1 MANVPR
7 WASRSMWGGSVYKTA
22 RCRGLRSYSST
33 PLKSA
38 LGTLYTACQRVMDNT
53 DRLTKYEKELQLFP
67 ADTNPAS
74 LWWTMVQLH
83 MPQKTEIELVEFLEG
98 AKMAAKTQL
107 KAVNSKEFA
116 EFAAGLTSESAV
128 ADELSYYCTPRFFE
142 NLKEAAA
149 STLKDRNMTLELQD
163 INIESVVVA
172 DVRYAQLTQTEY
184 EAQTAGLAVLPFLWA
199 ADATIEYMQIN
210 VKTRSLET
218 TKMTLIGQEEC
229 LALQD
234 NSRTWTFGS
243 KVGSFE
249 ELEWRIVNTV
259 GANNAAKQLSRTV
272 YADQVDDGNDMSLED
287 EQKL

>member
-1 MANVPR
+1 MANVAR

-22 RCRGLRSYSST
+22 GCRGLRSYSST

-38 LGTLYTACQRVMDNT
+38 LGTLYTACQR
-53 DRLTKYEKELQLFP
+53 
-67 ADTNPAS
+67 
-74 LWWTMVQLH
+74 
-83 MPQKTEIELVEFLEG
+83 
-98 AKMAAKTQL
+98 
-107 KAVNSKEFA
+107 
-116 EFAAGLTSESAV
+116 
-128 ADELSYYCTPRFFE
+128 
-142 NLKEAAA
+142 
-149 STLKDRNMTLELQD
+149 
-163 INIESVVVA
+163 
-172 DVRYAQLTQTEY
+172 LTQTEY

-287 EQKL
+287 GQKL

>member
-22 RCRGLRSYSST
+22 RCSGLRSYSST

-38 LGTLYTACQRVMDNT
+38 LGTLYTACQR
-53 DRLTKYEKELQLFP
+53 
-67 ADTNPAS
+67 
-74 LWWTMVQLH
+74 
-83 MPQKTEIELVEFLEG
+83 
-98 AKMAAKTQL
+98 
-107 KAVNSKEFA
+107 
-116 EFAAGLTSESAV
+116 
-128 ADELSYYCTPRFFE
+128 
-142 NLKEAAA
+142 
-149 STLKDRNMTLELQD
+149 D
-163 INIESVVVA
+163 INIESIVVA
-172 DVRYAQLTQTEY
+172 DVR
-184 EAQTAGLAVLPFLWA
+184 
-199 ADATIEYMQIN
+199 
-210 VKTRSLET
+210 TRSLET
-218 TKMTLIGQEEC
+218 TKMTLIGQEKC
-229 LALQD
+229 FALQD